1 MKTNPP
7 AIAAW
12 LVRFR
17 VPVADREFV
26 LGDLDEGF
34 QARVHRY
41 GAAAARRWYWREAL
55 MVWLARWNHLK
66 PTDEP
71 AFRGDGIMQTLFQD
85 LHWAARVL
93 RARTV
98 SSLAIVVT
106 LALAIGANS
115 TIFSWIN
122 RVLLNPLPAVD
133 SRSLYEFEQVTPL
146 GPFSFSY
153 PDYVDVRK
161 HATKVLLAGRDE
173 YAVSLATGNGE
184 VERVWG
190 EIVTDNFF
198 DVLQVRPFLGRTFI
212 ASDADP
218 AANPVMLIS
227 YFLWQRRFG
236 SDPAIAGKSV
246 RMNEHVFTIVGV
258 TPPGFTGS
266 VMGLQ
271 LEVFVPMSTVQWIM
285 PGGNRLERR
294 GNHWFKG
301 IARLQDGATAAQARD
316 EMAAAARALMEIVP
330 EYKDLKLTLT
340 PLADSENGG
349 IAILRPVLLA
359 LMLVVALILLI
370 ACANIGNLLLASA
383 SSRGREIAI
392 RLSMGASRA
401 RLFRQ
406 LFTEALVLGVVGA
419 GAGLVLTRFTAGL
432 LSRFTPPSDFP
443 ISMDVQLDYR
453 VVLFTMIVTLAATF
467 LFGLLPALRLS
478 RLQLSADMKE
488 SSAGAGSRNRMRN
501 CLVVTQVALSLALL
515 VCAGLCMVS
524 LRRIQSF
531 DAGFNKDGVLLASID
546 LFPAGYD
553 AARGSQALSNLLDE
567 LKGIPGVTSY
577 TLARHVPLGFSGINS
592 SSIDVEG
599 QTAKKDAFDVVSFT
613 PVGPGYLGMMNI
625 PLVAGRDILEAD
637 RRDAPPVAVISE
649 TMATRY
655 WPGENA
661 VDKHFRFAT
670 NAPWI
675 TVVGVARDMK
685 WREVK
690 ERNRPFVYLPVLQSF
705 HPSTVV
711 HIRTAGD
718 PIALAPAV
726 REAVRHAIPNAPVF
740 GVRTL
745 ARHVGAS
752 TFQQTLASNLL
763 GVFGLMALTLSAVGL
778 YGVLAFLV
786 SQRTREIGIRVA
798 VGAQPG
804 DVFRMVLRQGLVLTA
819 IGTGIGIAAA
829 YGLGV
834 AMSSLL
840 FGVKPSDPM
849 IISAGAGVLLV
860 TAIVASVIPARRA
873 TRVDPAVALRCE

>member
-1 MKTNPP
+1 MNNNPP
-7 AIAAW
+7 RIAAW
-12 LVRFR
+12 LVRCR
-17 VPVADREFV
+17 VPRADREFV

-34 QARVHRY
+34 QARVDRA
-41 GAAAARRWYWREAL
+41 GSSAARSWYWRETF
-55 MVWLARWNHLK
+55 MVWLARWNYSK
-66 PTDEP
+66 PTGDP
-71 AFRGDGIMQTLFQD
+71 ALRGDGVMQTLIQD

-93 RARTV
+93 RTRAV
-98 SSLAIVVT
+98 SSLAIIVT

-133 SRSLYEFEQVTPL
+133 SRSLYEFEQVTPF

-153 PDYVDVRK
+153 PDYVDVRRNAGK
-161 HATKVLLAGRDE
+161 LMLAGRNE
-173 YAVSLATGNGE
+173 YAVGLAAGNGE
-184 VERVWG
+184 TERVWG
-190 EIVTDNFF
+190 EIVTDNYF
-198 DVLQVRPFLGRTFI
+198 DVLQVRPFLGRAFV
-212 ASDADP
+212 ASDAEASADR
-218 AANPVMLIS
+218 VMLIS
-227 YFLWQRRFG
+227 HGLWQRRFG

-246 RMNEHVFTIVGV
+246 RVNEQPFIIVGV
-258 TPPGFTGS
+258 TPPGFAGS

-301 IARLQDGATAAQARD
+301 IARLQSGVTAAQARD
-316 EMAAAARALMEIVP
+316 EMAGVARALMEIVP

-370 ACANIGNLLLASA
+370 ACANIANLLLATA
-383 SSRGREIAI
+383 CARAREIAI
-392 RLSMGASRA
+392 RLSMGATRT

-406 LFTEALVLGVVGA
+406 LFTEALVLAALGA
-419 GAGLVLTRFTAGL
+419 GGGLVLTRFTSGL

-453 VVLFTMIVTLAATF
+453 VLLFTMAVTLAATF
-467 LFGLLPALRLS
+467 LFGLLPARRLS
-478 RLQLSADMKE
+478 RLHLSADMKE
-488 SSAGAGSRNRMRN
+488 SSAAAGSRNRWRN

-515 VCAGLCMVS
+515 VSAGLCLVS
-524 LRRIQSF
+524 LRRIESF

-553 AARGSQALSNLLDE
+553 SARGTQALSNLLDE

-577 TLARHVPLGFSGINS
+577 TLARHVPLGFTGINS

-599 QTAKKDAFDVVSFT
+599 YTPKKDALDVVAFT
-613 PVGPGYLGMMNI
+613 PVGPGYAGVMNI
-625 PLVAGRDILEAD
+625 PLIAGRDILESD
-637 RRDAPPVAVISE
+637 RRDAAPVAVISE

-661 VDKHFRFAT
+661 VNKHFRFAT
-670 NAPWI
+670 NASWI
-675 TVVGVARDMK
+675 RVVGVVRDMK

-711 HIRTAGD
+711 HVRTAGD

-726 REAVRHAIPNAPVF
+726 REAVRKTIPNAPVF

-745 ARHVGAS
+745 ERHAGAAA
-752 TFQQTLASNLL
+752 FQQTLAGNLL
-763 GVFGLMALTLSAVGL
+763 VVFGLMALTLSAVGL

-786 SQRTREIGIRVA
+786 SQRTREIGIRLA
-798 VGAQPG
+798 VGAQPR
-804 DVFRMVLRQGLVLTA
+804 DVFRMVLRQGLLLTA
-819 IGTGIGIAAA
+819 IGSGIGIAAA

-840 FGVKPSDPM
+840 FGVKPSDPL
-849 IISAGAGVLLV
+849 IIAAGAAVLLA
-860 TAIVASVIPARRA
+860 TSIVASAIPARRA
-873 TRVDPAVALRCE
+873 TRIDPSAALRCD